1 MIRRPPRS
9 TQSRSSA
16 ASDVYKRQADARSWK
31 CGVLE
36 HEYEGP
42 DGVIKY
48 LTSLFAMTDGTFKSE
63 SEALFAADDRVVS
76 LDHVTGTRM
85 GNVLDTHVVH
95 AVSYTHLT
103 LPTSTLCR

>member
-1 MIRRPPRS
+1 M
-9 TQSRSSA
+9 
-16 ASDVYKRQADARSWK
+16 
-31 CGVLE
+31 LE

-63 SEALFAADDRVVS
+63 SEALFADDDRVVS

-95 AVSYTHLT
+95 VFLVRDGKVIEVTDFASE
-103 LPTSTLCR
+103 PKANEAFWD